1 MNIQFWAVI
10 LHEMVNYRYFYM
22 LKNNK
27 VQMGIQSGLS
37 LTLSTVCSRRS
48 ITAEHTVVFVKHV
61 AERVHFKNTLNIF
74 VVETS
79 IILQDRGDFVCFFSF
94 PSGC

>member
-1 MNIQFWAVI
+1 MD
-10 LHEMVNYRYFYM
+10 
-22 LKNNK
+22 
-27 VQMGIQSGLS
+27 IQSGLS

-61 AERVHFKNTLNIF
+61 AERVDFKKYTQHF